1 MVVEPYAVSAPDL
14 RGAIRRWLF
23 WLFLPLLYTS
33 M

>member
-1 MVVEPYAVSAPDL
+1 MVVEPSAVSAPDL
-14 RGAIRRWLF
+14 RGWLF